1 MSKKSYF
8 YLGIILLFFNSIHIH
23 AQETNTALP
32 LDSILS
38 TIESHYDV
46 QFNYASSLIENVAVN
61 AIDTSLSLKETIAD
75 LRQSSNLNFVFVSKK
90 IISIRKKKRKLCGY
104 ITDKD
109 SGELLPYVTIQ
120 NGSAGTL
127 TNEAGYFEIEV
138 NSDDDIIFIRHF
150 GHKILQRQVRY
161 FSKSSTCENIYLVT
175 NHEQLVEIVVYDYLI
190 RGVDKLD
197 NGTFQIDF
205 NKFSILPGLI
215 DNDVLQAVQALPGVQ
230 SIDETVS
237 NINIRGGSNDQN
249 LITWD
254 GIKMYQSGHFFGLIS
269 MYNPNI
275 TQKVELRKNGSN
287 ASETDGVSGT
297 ISMGTDKYINQKFK
311 GSIAANLLDINGYI
325 DTPLGKNA
333 SLQIAARKSISDLVE
348 TPTYSKYYKRIS
360 QDTEIENEASVRTN
374 SDIGFNFYDTSF
386 RLLVTPSDKD
396 RLQFNFIHTANNV
409 RFNET
414 ENSFGA
420 QEIQQSNLKQSSI
433 AGGIQYHRN
442 WTDTFKTEVSVY
454 ETDYQLKGTNVNIQ
468 ENQRFL
474 QKNIVSETGAK
485 LLTRTKLSSQL
496 SLTNGYDFV
505 ETKVSNLDD
514 VDDPRYVLLEAEVLR
529 AHGAFSALNVS
540 TKNKGTHLNLGLR
553 YNYITKFKKTLW
565 EPRISFNHDFW
576 STFNI
581 EILGEYK
588 HQNTSQIINFQND
601 FLGIEKRRWQ
611 LSNDSTIPIIRSKQV
626 SLGLSHNQKG
636 WLVNVVP
643 FYKEVQGITTQSQ
656 GFKDAYEFSRERGN
670 YDASGID
677 VLLRKQL
684 KNSSS
689 WISYSH
695 LKSNY
700 TFENLQNES
709 FPSNFDITNTITAGT
724 NYTIKSLLLA
734 TGFNWRTGKPFT
746 RPIIGNEVENGTIN
760 YGEANSSKQSDY
772 LRLDVSSKYQF
783 NWREKTKLE
792 VGVALWN
799 ILNRDN
805 SMTSY
810 YRLDAS
816 ENIQKVDQ
824 SSLGLTP
831 NATVKLIF

>member
-1 MSKKSYF
+1 M
-8 YLGIILLFFNSIHIH
+8 
-23 AQETNTALP
+23 
-32 LDSILS
+32 
-38 TIESHYDV
+38 
-46 QFNYASSLIENVAVN
+46 
-61 AIDTSLSLKETIAD
+61 
-75 LRQSSNLNFVFVSKK
+75 
-90 IISIRKKKRKLCGY
+90 
-104 ITDKD
+104 
-109 SGELLPYVTIQ
+109 
-120 NGSAGTL
+120 
-127 TNEAGYFEIEV
+127 
-138 NSDDDIIFIRHF
+138 
-150 GHKILQRQVRY
+150 
-161 FSKSSTCENIYLVT
+161 
-175 NHEQLVEIVVYDYLI
+175 
-190 RGVDKLD
+190 
-197 NGTFQIDF
+197 
-205 NKFSILPGLI
+205 
-215 DNDVLQAVQALPGVQ
+215 
-230 SIDETVS
+230 
-237 NINIRGGSNDQN
+237 
-249 LITWD
+249 
-254 GIKMYQSGHFFGLIS
+254 
-269 MYNPNI
+269 
-275 TQKVELRKNGSN
+275 
-287 ASETDGVSGT
+287 
-297 ISMGTDKYINQKFK
+297 
-311 GSIAANLLDINGYI
+311 
-325 DTPLGKNA
+325 
-333 SLQIAARKSISDLVE
+333 
-348 TPTYSKYYKRIS
+348 
-360 QDTEIENEASVRTN
+360 
-374 SDIGFNFYDTSF
+374 
-386 RLLVTPSDKD
+386 
-396 RLQFNFIHTANNV
+396 QFNFIHTANNV

-454 ETDYQLKGTNVNIQ
+454 ETDYQLKGNNVNIQ

-760 YGEANSSKQSDY
+760 YGETNSSKQSDY

-810 YRLDAS
+810 YSLDAS